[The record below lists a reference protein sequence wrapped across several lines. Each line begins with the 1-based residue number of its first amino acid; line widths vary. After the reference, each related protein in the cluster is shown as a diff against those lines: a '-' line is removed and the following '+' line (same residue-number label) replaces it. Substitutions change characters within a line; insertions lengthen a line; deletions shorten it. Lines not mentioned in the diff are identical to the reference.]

1 MRILAYTSPARGH
14 LTPMM
19 GPLLELH
26 RRGAEVHVRTL
37 AAGVE
42 NVRAAGLEA
51 APIAPEIEAIPHD
64 DHEARVQ
71 ITSGARSFRTLRRR
85 AAHEVPDL
93 EAALEEV
100 HPDVVLVDS
109 TTFGAKALVERE
121 GLRWAVSQPSLLE
134 EAAADG
140 TPFGLGVQ
148 PLGPPLGPL
157 RDRALGVLLGDFDR
171 RSRLPAVNAGRR
183 AAGLPPLARAAEF
196 RHRAPLTIYYTA
208 EPFDYPR
215 DLPPSVVMVGPSLW
229 DPAPDQEVD
238 LPQDTRPLV
247 LVGCSSE
254 FQDDGA
260 IAAAALAGLRDRYRV
275 VITTAGVDPASLG
288 DPGDAV
294 VARYLP
300 HTAILPEAD
309 VVVCHGG
316 MGITQKALA
325 FGVPV
330 CVVPWGRDQLDVAAH
345 VVAADCG
352 TRVGRRRLSP
362 ARLAAAVDEA
372 LTRRDGAARVQAGFE
387 ATGGVATAADRLEAL
402 AGAGRDRAGGR
413 MVPLPAGARVRV
425 RGGAAGARGEGRER
439 VELAPG
445 QGTRGG
451 YGERAV
457 SSTALAGCGRGRD
470 GRV

>member
-1 MRILAYTSPARGH
+1 MKVLAYTSPARGH
-14 LTPMM
+14 ITPMM

-37 AAGVE
+37 AAAVE

-51 APIAPEIEAIPHD
+51 APISAAIEAIHHD

-71 ITSGARSFRTLRRR
+71 MTSGARSFATLRRR
-85 AAHEVPDL
+85 AKHEVPDL
-93 EAALEEV
+93 EAALDEV
-100 HPDVVLVDS
+100 GPDVVLVDS
-109 TTFGAKALVERE
+109 TTFGAKALAERR
-121 GLRWAVSQPSLLE
+121 GLRWAVSQPSLIE

-140 TPFGLGVQ
+140 TPFGIGLR

-157 RDRALGVLLGDFDR
+157 RDRAFGVLADRFDQR
-171 RSRLPAVNAGRR
+171 FRLPAVNSGRR

-196 RHRAPLTIYYTA
+196 HHRAPLTLYYTA
-208 EPFDYPR
+208 TPFDYPR
-215 DLPPSVVMVGPSLW
+215 RLPPSVVMIGPSLW
-229 DPAPDQEVD
+229 DPAVEQSVD
-238 LPQDTRPLV
+238 LPAGDRPLV

-275 VITTAGVDPASLG
+275 VVTTAGVDPASLG
-288 DPGDAV
+288 DPGDAL
-294 VARYLP
+294 VARFLP
-300 HTAILPEAD
+300 HVPILRQAD

-345 VVAADCG
+345 VVAAGAG

-362 ARLAAAVDEA
+362 TRLAAAVDKA
-372 LTRRDGAARVQAGFE
+372 LGCHEGAARVKAGFE

-402 AGAGRDRAGGR
+402 A
-413 MVPLPAGARVRV
+413 
-425 RGGAAGARGEGRER
+425 
-439 VELAPG
+439 
-445 QGTRGG
+445 QQ
-451 YGERAV
+451 
-457 SSTALAGCGRGRD
+457 
-470 GRV
+470 

>member
-42 NVRAAGLEA
+42 SVRAAGLEA
-51 APIAPEIEAIPHD
+51 GPIAPAIEAVVHD

-71 ITSGARSFRTLRRR
+71 MTSGERSFRTLRRR
-85 AAHEVPDL
+85 ARHEVPDL
-93 EAALEEV
+93 EAALAEV
-100 HPDVVLVDS
+100 RPDVVLVDS
-109 TTFGAKALVERE
+109 TTFGAKALAERE

-134 EAAADG
+134 EPAADG
-140 TPFGLGVQ
+140 TPFGLGIG

-157 RDRALGVLLGDFDR
+157 RDRALGLLAAGFDR

-196 RHRAPLTIYYTA
+196 RHRAPLTIYFTA

-215 DLPPSVVMVGPSLW
+215 HLPPSVVMVGPSLW
-229 DPAPDQEVD
+229 DPAPEEAVD
-238 LPQDTRPLV
+238 LPQGEKPLV

-260 IAAAALAGLRDRYRV
+260 IAAAALAGLRDRYRLV
-275 VITTAGVDPASLG
+275 VTTAGVDPKSLG
-288 DPGDAV
+288 DPGDAL
-294 VARYLP
+294 VARFLP
-300 HTAILPEAD
+300 HVPILREAD

-345 VVAADCG
+345 VLAAGCG

-362 ARLAAAVDEA
+362 TRLATAVDDA
-372 LTRRDGAARVQAGFE
+372 LACRAGAARVKAGFE

-402 AGAGRDRAGGR
+402 AAT
-413 MVPLPAGARVRV
+413 PAAR
-425 RGGAAGARGEGRER
+425 
-439 VELAPG
+439 
-445 QGTRGG
+445 
-451 YGERAV
+451 
-457 SSTALAGCGRGRD
+457 
-470 GRV
+470 

>member
-1 MRILAYTSPARGH
+1 MKLLAYTSPARGH

-26 RRGAEVHVRTL
+26 RRGVEVHVRTL
-37 AAGVE
+37 AASVE
-42 NVRAAGLEA
+42 SVRAAGLEA
-51 APIAPEIEAIPHD
+51 APIAPRIEAVVHD

-71 ITSGARSFRTLRRR
+71 MASGARSFATLRRR
-85 AAHEVPDL
+85 AQHEVPDL
-93 EAALEEV
+93 EAALGEV
-100 HPDVVLVDS
+100 RPDVVLVDS
-109 TTFGAKALVERE
+109 TTFGAKALAERE
-121 GLRWAVSQPSLLE
+121 GLCWAVSQPSLIE

-140 TPFGLGVQ
+140 TPFGLGMR

-157 RDRALGVLLGDFDR
+157 RDRALAVLADGFDR
-171 RSRLPAVNAGRR
+171 RARLPAVNAGRR

-208 EPFDYPR
+208 TPFDYPR

-229 DPAPDQEVD
+229 DPAPDQAVE
-238 LPQDTRPLV
+238 LPQDDRPLV

-260 IAAAALAGLRDRYRV
+260 IAAAALAGLRDRYRLV
-275 VITTAGVDPASLG
+275 VTTAGVDPTSLG

-294 VARYLP
+294 VARFLP
-300 HTAILPEAD
+300 HVPILRQAD

-345 VVAADCG
+345 VVDAGAG
-352 TRVGRRRLSP
+352 TRLGRRRLSP
-362 ARLAAAVDEA
+362 ARLATAVEEA
-372 LTRRDGAARVQAGFE
+372 LTCRAGAARIKAGFE

-402 AGAGRDRAGGR
+402 AG
-413 MVPLPAGARVRV
+413 
-425 RGGAAGARGEGRER
+425 
-439 VELAPG
+439 
-445 QGTRGG
+445 
-451 YGERAV
+451 
-457 SSTALAGCGRGRD
+457 
-470 GRV
+470 

>member
-26 RRGAEVHVRTL
+26 KRGAEVHVRTL

-42 NVRAAGLEA
+42 MVRAAGLEA
-51 APIAPEIEAIPHD
+51 EPIAPAIEAVVHD

-71 ITSGARSFRTLRRR
+71 LTSGARSFATLRRR
-85 AAHEVPDL
+85 ARHEVPDL
-93 EAALEEV
+93 EAALAEV
-100 HPDVVLVDS
+100 HPDVLLVDS
-109 TTFGAKALVERE
+109 TTFGAKALAERE
-121 GLRWAVSQPSLLE
+121 GLPWAVSQPSLIE

-140 TPFGLGVQ
+140 TPFGLGMR

-157 RDRALGVLLGDFDR
+157 RDRALAIVGAGFDR

-208 EPFDYPR
+208 TPLDYPR

-229 DPAPDQEVD
+229 DPTPDQEID
-238 LPQDTRPLV
+238 LPQDDRPLV

-260 IAAAALAGLRDRYRV
+260 IATAALAGLRDRYRLV
-275 VITTAGVDPASLG
+275 VTTAGVDPASLG

-294 VARYLP
+294 VARFLP
-300 HTAILPEAD
+300 HVPILRQAD

-345 VVAADCG
+345 VVAAGCG
-352 TRVGRRRLSP
+352 TRVGRRRLTP
-362 ARLAAAVDEA
+362 ARLAAAVDKA
-372 LTRRDGAARVQAGFE
+372 LTCREGAARVKAGFE
-387 ATGGVATAADRLEAL
+387 ATGGVATAADRLESL
-402 AGAGRDRAGGR
+402 A
-413 MVPLPAGARVRV
+413 
-425 RGGAAGARGEGRER
+425 
-439 VELAPG
+439 
-445 QGTRGG
+445 
-451 YGERAV
+451 
-457 SSTALAGCGRGRD
+457 
-470 GRV
+470 

>member
-1 MRILAYTSPARGH
+1 VKILAYTSPARGH

-19 GPLLELH
+19 GPLLEL
-26 RRGAEVHVRTL
+26 RARGAEVHVRTL

-51 APIAPEIEAIPHD
+51 APIAAAIEAIPHD

-71 ITSGARSFRTLRRR
+71 MTSGARSFATLRKR
-85 AAHEVPDL
+85 AEHEVPDL

-100 HPDVVLVDS
+100 RPDVVLVDS
-109 TTFGAKALVERE
+109 TTFGAKALAERR
-121 GLRWAVSQPSLLE
+121 GLRWSVSQPSLLE

-140 TPFGLGVQ
+140 TPFGLGMR
-148 PLGPPLGPL
+148 PLRPPLGPL
-157 RDRALGVLLGDFDR
+157 RDRALGVLADGFDR

-183 AAGLPPLARAAEF
+183 AAGLPPLKRPAEF

-208 EPFDYPR
+208 TPFDYPR

-229 DPAPDQEVD
+229 DPAPEEAVD
-238 LPQDTRPLV
+238 LPAGEKPLV

-275 VITTAGVDPASLG
+275 VVTTAGVDPASLG
-288 DPGDAV
+288 DPGDAL
-294 VARYLP
+294 VARFLP
-300 HTAILPEAD
+300 HVPILRQAD
-309 VVVCHGG
+309 AVVCHGG

-345 VVAADCG
+345 VVAAGAG
-352 TRVGRRRLSP
+352 TRVARRRLSP
-362 ARLAAAVDEA
+362 TRLATAVDAA
-372 LTRRDGAARVQAGFE
+372 LACRVDAARVKAGFE

-402 AGAGRDRAGGR
+402 AG
-413 MVPLPAGARVRV
+413 
-425 RGGAAGARGEGRER
+425 
-439 VELAPG
+439 
-445 QGTRGG
+445 
-451 YGERAV
+451 
-457 SSTALAGCGRGRD
+457 
-470 GRV
+470 

>member
-1 MRILAYTSPARGH
+1 VKVLAYTSPARGH

-37 AAGVE
+37 AASVE
-42 NVRAAGLEA
+42 SVRAAGLEA
-51 APIAPEIEAIPHD
+51 APISPQIEAVVHD

-71 ITSGARSFRTLRRR
+71 MASGARSFATLRRR
-85 AAHEVPDL
+85 AKHEVPDL
-93 EAALEEV
+93 EAALDEV
-100 HPDVVLVDS
+100 GPDVVLVDS
-109 TTFGAKALVERE
+109 TTFGAKALAERE

-140 TPFGLGVQ
+140 TPFGLGMG

-157 RDRALGVLLGDFDR
+157 RDRALGVLADGFDR

-183 AAGLPPLARAAEF
+183 AAGLPPLAHAAEF

-229 DPAPDQEVD
+229 DPAPDGAVE
-238 LPQDTRPLV
+238 LPADDRPLV

-275 VITTAGVDPASLG
+275 VVTTAGVDPASLG
-288 DPGDAV
+288 DPGDSV
-294 VARYLP
+294 VARFLP
-300 HTAILPEAD
+300 HVPILRQAD

-345 VVAADCG
+345 VIAAGAG

-372 LTRRDGAARVQAGFE
+372 LACSEGAAQVKAGFE
-387 ATGGVATAADRLEAL
+387 ATGGVAAAADRLEAL
-402 AGAGRDRAGGR
+402 AA
-413 MVPLPAGARVRV
+413 
-425 RGGAAGARGEGRER
+425 
-439 VELAPG
+439 
-445 QGTRGG
+445 
-451 YGERAV
+451 
-457 SSTALAGCGRGRD
+457 
-470 GRV
+470 

>member
-1 MRILAYTSPARGH
+1 VKVLAYTSPARGH

-37 AAGVE
+37 AASVE
-42 NVRAAGLEA
+42 SVRAAGLEA
-51 APIAPEIEAIPHD
+51 APISPRIEAVVHD

-71 ITSGARSFRTLRRR
+71 MASGARSFATLRRR
-85 AAHEVPDL
+85 AKHEVPDL
-93 EAALEEV
+93 EAALDEV
-100 HPDVVLVDS
+100 GPDVVLVDS
-109 TTFGAKALVERE
+109 TTFGAKALAERE

-140 TPFGLGVQ
+140 TPFGLGMG

-157 RDRALGVLLGDFDR
+157 RDRALGVLADGFDR
-171 RSRLPAVNAGRR
+171 CSRLPAVNAGRR

-229 DPAPDQEVD
+229 DPAPDGAVE
-238 LPQDTRPLV
+238 LPADDRPLV

-275 VITTAGVDPASLG
+275 VVTTAGVDPASLG
-288 DPGDAV
+288 DPGDS
-294 VARYLP
+294 
-300 HTAILPEAD
+300 
-309 VVVCHGG
+309 
-316 MGITQKALA
+316 
-325 FGVPV
+325 
-330 CVVPWGRDQLDVAAH
+330 VAAG
-345 VVAADCG
+345 AG

-362 ARLAAAVDEA
+362 TRLAAAVDEA
-372 LTRRDGAARVQAGFE
+372 LACSEGAAQVKAGFE

-402 AGAGRDRAGGR
+402 AA
-413 MVPLPAGARVRV
+413 
-425 RGGAAGARGEGRER
+425 
-439 VELAPG
+439 
-445 QGTRGG
+445 
-451 YGERAV
+451 
-457 SSTALAGCGRGRD
+457 
-470 GRV
+470 

>member
-1 MRILAYTSPARGH
+1 MKVLAYTSPARGH

-19 GPLLELH
+19 GPLLELR

-37 AAGVE
+37 AASLE
-42 NVRAAGLEA
+42 MVRAAGLEA
-51 APIAPEIEAIPHD
+51 GPIAPSIEAVVHD

-71 ITSGARSFRTLRRR
+71 MTSGERSFRTLRRR
-85 AAHEVPDL
+85 AKHEVPDL
-93 EAALEEV
+93 EAALAEV
-100 HPDVVLVDS
+100 RPDVVLVDS
-109 TTFGAKALVERE
+109 TTFGAKALAERE

-140 TPFGLGVQ
+140 TPFGLGIR
-148 PLGPPLGPL
+148 PLGPPLGRL
-157 RDRALGVLLGDFDR
+157 RDRALGLLADGFDR

-183 AAGLPPLARAAEF
+183 AAGLPRLARAAEF
-196 RHRAPLTIYYTA
+196 RHRAPLTIYCTA

-229 DPAPDQEVD
+229 DPAPEREID
-238 LPQDTRPLV
+238 LPRGARPLV

-260 IAAAALAGLRDRYRV
+260 IATAALAGLRDRYRV

-288 DPGDAV
+288 DPGDAL

-300 HTAILPEAD
+300 HTAILREAD
-309 VVVCHGG
+309 AVVCHGG

-345 VVAADCG
+345 VLAAECG
-352 TRVGRRRLSP
+352 TRVGRRRLTP

-372 LTRRDGAARVQAGFE
+372 LTRREGAARVQAGFE

-402 AGAGRDRAGGR
+402 ADTARVTPPPGRAG
-413 MVPLPAGARVRV
+413 
-425 RGGAAGARGEGRER
+425 
-439 VELAPG
+439 
-445 QGTRGG
+445 
-451 YGERAV
+451 Y
-457 SSTALAGCGRGRD
+457 
-470 GRV
+470 

>member
-1 MRILAYTSPARGH
+1 MKVLAYTSPARGH

-37 AAGVE
+37 AASVDM
-42 NVRAAGLEA
+42 VRAAGLAA
-51 APIAPEIEAIPHD
+51 APIAPAIEAVVHD

-71 ITSGARSFRTLRRR
+71 MTSGARSFMTLRRR
-85 AAHEVPDL
+85 AKHEVPDL
-93 EAALEEV
+93 EAALAEV
-100 HPDVVLVDS
+100 GPDVVIVDS
-109 TTFGAKALVERE
+109 TTFGAKALAERE

-134 EAAADG
+134 EPAADG
-140 TPFGLGVQ
+140 TPFGLGIQ

-157 RDRALGVLLGDFDR
+157 RDRGLGVLATGFDR

-208 EPFDYPR
+208 EPLDYPR
-215 DLPPSVVMVGPSLW
+215 NLPPSVVMVGPSLW
-229 DPAPDQEVD
+229 DPAPDAPVD
-238 LPQDTRPLV
+238 LPADDRPLV

-260 IAAAALAGLRDRYRV
+260 IAAVALAGLRDTYRV
-275 VITTAGVDPASLG
+275 VVTTAGVDPASLG

-294 VARYLP
+294 VTRFLP
-300 HTAILPEAD
+300 HVPILREAD

-345 VVAADCG
+345 VLAAGCG
-352 TRVGRRRLSP
+352 TRVGRRRLTP
-362 ARLAAAVDEA
+362 TRLAAAVDEA
-372 LTRRDGAARVQAGFE
+372 LRCRDGAARVKAGFE

-402 AGAGRDRAGGR
+402 ASGS
-413 MVPLPAGARVRV
+413 LEEAR
-425 RGGAAGARGEGRER
+425 
-439 VELAPG
+439 
-445 QGTRGG
+445 
-451 YGERAV
+451 
-457 SSTALAGCGRGRD
+457 
-470 GRV
+470 